1 MLLRNLRNHRVD
13 TPKDNQMP
21 KLMALK
27 SEYDF
32 EDLLW
37 RTIWKIE
44 SVSKIIAL
52 LIVAKENDML
62 VEITAVDG

>member
-1 MLLRNLRNHRVD
+1 MLLRNLRKHCVD

-37 RTIWKIE
+37 RTI
-44 SVSKIIAL
+44 
-52 LIVAKENDML
+52 
-62 VEITAVDG
+62 